1 MIELKTRAEQFLKSI
16 QAEGERQCA
25 AIRRKTD
32 TEVTQSL
39 AAAREEEQARAARTI
54 AFETARAKTQAA
66 FTILRSEC
74 VGRVLR
80 RGEPLSPPR
89 PPCAPPGPPSGTGR
103 E

>member
-54 AFETARAKTQAA
+54 PF
-66 FTILRSEC
+66 
-74 VGRVLR
+74 
-80 RGEPLSPPR
+80 
-89 PPCAPPGPPSGTGR
+89 
-103 E
+103 

>member
-54 AFETARAKTQAA
+54 AFETARAKTQANRA
-66 FTILRSEC
+66 LSAARAKSDRSH
-74 VGRVLR
+74 VVL
-80 RGEPLSPPR
+80 
-89 PPCAPPGPPSGTGR
+89 
-103 E
+103 